1 MLRNSAMPGSLTPR
15 HKGTVY
21 WRSIS
26 IYPSSQALLLL
37 QLLTLPGG
45 DAQGGQGAA
54 AQKAKA
60 KAA

>member
-1 MLRNSAMPGSLTPR
+1 MPGSLTPR
-15 HKGTVY
+15 HKGMVY